1 MHRIIASAALLALTA
16 TPALAEQTL
25 EGVAADT
32 YQLDK
37 THAFLTWTVQHNG
50 LSGYTVNFTEFDA
63 TLEFDPEDLGASS
76 ITVTIDPMAL
86 ETNYPDAA
94 KREEWHTELSTD
106 DRFLN
111 GDEYPE
117 ITFVST
123 SAEQTGEFTGTV
135 TGDLTFLG
143 VTKPVTMNVTY
154 NGTANM
160 PWYGPRDLIGFNAT
174 TTIKRSDF
182 GMTAMIPMI
191 SDEVEIEFSGEFLQ
205 NE

>member
-1 MHRIIASAALLALTA
+1 MRRFIASAALVALLS
-16 TPALAEQTL
+16 TPALAQQTL

-32 YQLDK
+32 YQLDP

-50 LSGYTVNFTEFDA
+50 LSGYTVNFTDFDA
-63 TLEFDPEDLGASS
+63 TLDFDPEDPGASELS
-76 ITVTIDPMAL
+76 VTIDPMGV
-86 ETNYPDAA
+86 ETNHPDADE
-94 KREEWHTELSTD
+94 REEWHTEISTD

-111 GDEYPE
+111 GDEYSE

-123 SAEQTGEFTGTV
+123 SAEQTGDFTGTV

-143 VTKPVTMNVTY
+143 VTKPVTLDVTY
-154 NGTANM
+154 NGTANV